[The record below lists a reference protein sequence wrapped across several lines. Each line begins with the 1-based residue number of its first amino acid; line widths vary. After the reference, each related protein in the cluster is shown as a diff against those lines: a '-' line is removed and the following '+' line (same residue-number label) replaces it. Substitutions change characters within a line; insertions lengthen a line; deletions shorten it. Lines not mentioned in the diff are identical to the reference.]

1 MLLLIFAAEFT
12 PVDSSLIPTGELRP
26 VDGTPFDFRM
36 PHTIGE
42 RIRDASD
49 QQIMYAQGYDH
60 NFVLREHELRDMVI
74 TIRDPKYGCCMEGMN
89 ALMIPIHVIVYTTE
103 PGVQFYTSNFL
114 TGEQIGKSKRAYRQS
129 DAFCLETQHFPDS
142 PNKPQFPSTLLVPD
156 QTYSST
162 TIYKFTTDN
171 PVKVEK

>member
-1 MLLLIFAAEFT
+1 VLLLIFAVEFT

-36 PHTIGE
+36 PHAIGE

-49 QQIMYAQGYDH
+49 QQIVYAQGYDH

-89 ALMIPIHVIVYTTE
+89 ALMHVC
-103 PGVQFYTSNFL
+103 
-114 TGEQIGKSKRAYRQS
+114 
-129 DAFCLETQHFPDS
+129 D
-142 PNKPQFPSTLLVPD
+142 
-156 QTYSST
+156 TYSCDSIHHRAWST
-162 TIYKFTTDN
+162 ILHFKFPYRRADRKEQTGISTIRCILLGDSTFS
-171 PVKVEK
+171 